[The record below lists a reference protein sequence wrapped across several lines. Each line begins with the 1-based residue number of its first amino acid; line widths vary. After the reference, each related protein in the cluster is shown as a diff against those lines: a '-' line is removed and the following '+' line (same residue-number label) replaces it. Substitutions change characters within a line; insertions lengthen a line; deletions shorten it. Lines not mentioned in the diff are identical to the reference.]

1 MVAILVLIFNSICL
15 KSFSKQ
21 MFTSPPISMMRSI
34 ELTCQRQNTI
44 NCLLHPEGRDWPT
57 KTLEDT
63 RSVGLQWELVWTY
76 FQRQINQQT
85 NLLFKEFLPS
95 ASLLSWDHFS
105 SKPPLQSSKKNYF
118 QENMWCRRCACNA
131 EDVGGNFFL
140 QDVFFMSAQC
150 IWIKVCCCHG
160 KRLPMKFSAVSCGW
174 SGWCN
179 QLKS

>member
-21 MFTSPPISMMRSI
+21 MFTFPPISMMRSI

-63 RSVGLQWELVWTY
+63 SSVGLQWELVWTY
-76 FQRQINQQT
+76 FQRQINQQKS
-85 NLLFKEFLPS
+85 LLFKEFLPS
-95 ASLLSWDHFS
+95 ASLLSWAHFS

-118 QENMWCRRCACNA
+118 QENIHLLFVVRRVRYWNIELDNQIWLDKRNLFQYCCLEMICFN
-131 EDVGGNFFL
+131 
-140 QDVFFMSAQC
+140 MS
-150 IWIKVCCCHG
+150 
-160 KRLPMKFSAVSCGW
+160 MM
-174 SGWCN
+174 
-179 QLKS
+179 QLLFRTIESYSMVN

>member
-76 FQRQINQQT
+76 FQRQINQQKICSLKNSYPLHLYSPEIT
-85 NLLFKEFLPS
+85 SPQNLLCNLP
-95 ASLLSWDHFS
+95 
-105 SKPPLQSSKKNYF
+105 KKITSKKI
-118 QENMWCRRCACNA
+118 C
-131 EDVGGNFFL
+131 D
-140 QDVFFMSAQC
+140 
-150 IWIKVCCCHG
+150 
-160 KRLPMKFSAVSCGW
+160 AVAVLAM
-174 SGWCN
+174 
-179 QLKS
+179 QRT

>member
-1 MVAILVLIFNSICL
+1 
-15 KSFSKQ
+15 
-21 MFTSPPISMMRSI
+21 MFTFPPISMMRSI

-76 FQRQINQQT
+76 FQRQIIQQKICSLKNSYPLHLCSPELT
-85 NLLFKEFLPS
+85 SSRNLLWNLQKNT
-95 ASLLSWDHFS
+95 
-105 SKPPLQSSKKNYF
+105 PLQSSNKNYF

-131 EDVGGNFFL
+131 EEVGGKYVFL
-140 QDVFFMSAQC
+140 RDVFFMSAQC

-160 KRLPMKFSAVSCGW
+160 KRLPMKFSAAACGW
-174 SGWCN
+174 SGWRN